1 MQTQYASI
9 DRQQPY
15 AAQHDMTRKDMHVF
29 VASNKQKVDLPVQR
43 EAFLERGLIEF
54 TPQYAV
60 NTFTRKEIYTGLGLA
75 AENAQADGPSAC
87 SSLPTKP
94 NKQGAGLL
102 LVTTYTPTRGKSK
115 GKKVNA
121 LFAGLAAHRRAN
133 KRRAAQ
139 AEREASVAA
148 GTAFVVEGVVDSQG
162 ALRIYADEAKA
173 LKAALRHICAERK
186 LGEWWQLPDK
196 GASIT
201 PDAKALV
208 RSL

>member
-1 MQTQYASI
+1 
-9 DRQQPY
+9 
-15 AAQHDMTRKDMHVF
+15 MHEF
-29 VASNKQKVDLPVQR
+29 VASNAKKVDLPVQR

-54 TPQYAV
+54 TPQYEM
-60 NTFTRKEIYTGLGLA
+60 NTFTRTEIYTGLGLA
-75 AENAQADGPSAC
+75 AENAVADGPSAC

-94 NKQGAGLL
+94 NKRGAGLL
-102 LVTTYTPTRGKSK
+102 LTTTYVPTRGKNK
-115 GKKVNA
+115 GNKVNA
-121 LFAGLAAHRRAN
+121 LFAGAS
-133 KRRAAQ
+133 Q
-139 AEREASVAA
+139 AERDASVEA
-148 GTAFVVEGVVDSQG
+148 GTAFVVEGVVDSEG

-208 RSL
+208 HPL